1 MEPIGHE
8 GLGRLLKLEENLQ
21 TPHVV
26 FSHLDLEESKDLE
39 SGGTISIGKKFN
51 LPPSPLGLDS
61 TKSPYL
67 QLSENIAV
75 IDNAYSIQPKK
86 LVEIASEFRSEAG
99 YSRLLYAPAVEPSQM
114 PILAYL
120 GVDIFDDLNV
130 ELRSSTGWVLES
142 GEWIKQKGKIEDLFS
157 HNQAELSRWV
167 LKIRNAIANGKLR
180 ELVEITSLH
189 NPRVSQILYH
199 SASLLIEKG
208 ARVHST
214 IRSNDLSLNHPSI
227 LDFQNRLSDYEPPAK
242 EMVLLILPCSARKPY
257 FKSSSHK
264 RFFNALREVDNYLAL
279 HVVSV
284 TSPLGLVP
292 RELEFCYPA
301 AHYDI
306 AVTGNWSAS
315 EVEMLRAQLA
325 KLNPKQHYA
334 KAIVH
339 AGSSSEIMTDLVK
352 ELGID
357 VVDTRVERPSS
368 FEGLEI
374 LQNIARMTLSDIP
387 LLNTKD
393 RAKGEAKGLAQFQ
406 YGKSADFLIN
416 SEISGRM
423 PYKLRCGDLAAMS
436 PVVGGFGLTLKG
448 GIDYSSHGGPVI
460 IAEDFKLIGDLFAVG
475 VKSYIGNWK
484 IGDQVVIKQNDDVT
498 GVGIAKMVPEEMV
511 SMNRGIAVEVRHH
524 A

>member
-61 TKSPYL
+61 SKSPYL

-242 EMVLLILPCSARKPY
+242 DMVLLILPCSARKPY

-264 RFFNALREVDNYLAL
+264 RFFNALREVDNHLAL

-357 VVDTRVERPSS
+357 VVDTRAKRPSS

-406 YGKSADFLIN
+406 YGKNADFLIN

>member
-1 MEPIGHE
+1 MEPIAHE
-8 GLGRLLKLEENLQ
+8 GLGRLLKLEGNLQ

-26 FSHLDLEESKDLE
+26 FSQIDLEEPKDLE
-39 SGGTISIGKKFN
+39 TGGSIKIGKAFE
-51 LPPSPLGLDS
+51 LPSSPLGLDS
-61 TKSPYL
+61 HKSPYL

-86 LVEIASEFRSEAG
+86 LVEIAADFRHEAG

-120 GVDIFDDLNV
+120 GVDVFDDLNV

-142 GEWIKQKGKIEDLFS
+142 GEWIKQNKQIDDLFE
-157 HNQAELSRWV
+157 HNREELNRWI
-167 LKIRNAIANGKLR
+167 LRIRNAISNGKLR
-180 ELVEITSLH
+180 ELVEMTSLH
-189 NPRVSQILYH
+189 NPRVSQILHH
-199 SASLLIEKG
+199 STSLLIEKG

-214 IRSNDLSLNHPSI
+214 IRSNDLSLNHPAI
-227 LDFQNRLSDYEPPAK
+227 LDFQNRLSNYEPPAK
-242 EMVLLILPCSARKPY
+242 NMVLLILPCSARKPY

-264 RFFNALREVDNYLAL
+264 RFFNSLREVNNYLAL

-292 RELEFCYPA
+292 RELEFSYPA

-306 AVTGNWSAS
+306 AVTGKWSAS
-315 EVEMLRAQLA
+315 EIEMLRSQLG
-325 KLNPKQHYA
+325 KLNPKKYYS

-339 AGSSSEIMTDLVK
+339 AGSSSEIMTKLVK

-357 VVDTRVERPSS
+357 VVDTRVEKPSS
-368 FEGLEI
+368 SEGLEI
-374 LQNIARMTLSDIP
+374 LQNIVKMTLSDIP

-393 RAKGEAKGLAQFQ
+393 RAKGEAKGLVKFQ
-406 YGKSADFLIN
+406 YEDNADFLLN
-416 SEISGRM
+416 SEINGHM

-448 GIDYSSHGGPVI
+448 GIEYSLQGGPII
-460 IAEDFKLIGDLFAVG
+460 IAEDFKLVGDLFAVG
-475 VKSYIGNWK
+475 VKSYKGNWN
-484 IGDQVVIKQNDDVT
+484 IGDQVVIKQNNSVT
-498 GVGIAKMVPEEMV
+498 AVGIAKMVPEEMI
-511 SMNRGIAVEVRHH
+511 SMNRGVAVEVRHH

>member
-8 GLGRLLKLEENLQ
+8 GLGRLLKLEDNLQ

-26 FSHLDLEESKDLE
+26 FSHTDLEEPKDLE
-39 SGGTISIGKKFN
+39 SGGSIKVGKTFD

-61 TKSPYL
+61 DKSPYL

-86 LVEIASEFRSEAG
+86 LIKIAADFRLEAG

-120 GVDIFDDLNV
+120 RVDIFDDLNV

-142 GEWIKQKGKIEDLFS
+142 GEWIKQNRQIDDLFS
-157 HNQAELSRWV
+157 YNRAELSRWI
-167 LKIRNAIANGKLR
+167 LRIRNALSNGKLR
-180 ELVEITSLH
+180 ELVEMTSLH
-189 NPRVSQILYH
+189 NPRVSQILHH
-199 SASLLIEKG
+199 SALLLMDKG

-214 IRSNDLSLNHPSI
+214 IRSNDLSLNHPAI

-242 EMVLLILPCSARKPY
+242 NMVLLILPCSARKPY

-264 RFFNALREVDNYLAL
+264 RFFNALREVDNHLAL

-306 AVTGNWSAS
+306 AVTGKWNAS
-315 EVEMLRAQLA
+315 EIEMLKSQLA
-325 KLNPKQHYA
+325 KLNPTKHYA
-334 KAIVH
+334 KAIIH
-339 AGSSSEIMTDLVK
+339 AGSSSEIMTELVK

-357 VVDTRVERPSS
+357 VVDTRVEKPSS

-387 LLNTKD
+387 ILNTKD
-393 RAKGEAKGLAQFQ
+393 RAKGEAKGLAKFQ
-406 YGKSADFLIN
+406 YGDNADFLVN

-448 GIDYSSHGGPVI
+448 GIEYSSQGGPVI
-460 IAEDFKLIGDLFAVG
+460 AAENFKLVGDLFAVG
-475 VKSYIGNWK
+475 VKSYKGNWN
-484 IGDQVVIKQNDDVT
+484 IGEQVVIKQNDVVT
-498 GVGIAKMVPEEMV
+498 AVGIAKMTPEEMI
-511 SMNRGIAVEVRHH
+511 SMNRGVAVEVRHH

>member
-1 MEPIGHE
+1 
-8 GLGRLLKLEENLQ
+8 
-21 TPHVV
+21 
-26 FSHLDLEESKDLE
+26 
-39 SGGTISIGKKFN
+39 
-51 LPPSPLGLDS
+51 
-61 TKSPYL
+61 
-67 QLSENIAV
+67 
-75 IDNAYSIQPKK
+75 
-86 LVEIASEFRSEAG
+86 
-99 YSRLLYAPAVEPSQM
+99 M

-120 GVDIFDDLNV
+120 GVDVFDDLNV
-130 ELRSSTGWVLES
+130 ELRSSTGWVLDS
-142 GEWIKQKGKIEDLFS
+142 GEWIKQKEKIDDIFS

-199 SASLLIEKG
+199 SASLLIDKG

-214 IRSNDLSLNHPSI
+214 IRSNDLSLNHPAI
-227 LDFQNRLSDYEPPAK
+227 LDFQSRLSDYEPPAK

-264 RFFNALREVDNYLAL
+264 RFFNTLRELDNHLAL

-306 AVTGNWSAS
+306 AVTGNWNAS
-315 EVEMLRAQLA
+315 EVEMLRTQLA
-325 KLNPKQHYA
+325 KLNPKQNYA

-357 VVDTRVERPSS
+357 VVNTRVERPSS

-406 YGKSADFLIN
+406 YGKNADFLVN

-448 GIDYSSHGGPVI
+448 GIEYSLQGGPVI

-475 VKSYIGNWK
+475 VKSYTGNWN

-498 GVGIAKMVPEEMV
+498 GVGIAKMAPEEMIA
-511 SMNRGIAVEVRHH
+511 MNRGIAVEVRHH

>member
-1 MEPIGHE
+1 MEPIAHE
-8 GLGRLLKLEENLQ
+8 GLGRLLELENNLQ

-26 FSHLDLEESKDLE
+26 FSHSDLEESEDLE
-39 SGGTISIGKKFN
+39 SGGTIKIGKVFN

-61 TKSPYL
+61 EKAPYL

-86 LVEIASEFRSEAG
+86 LVEVAKHFRLEAG

-130 ELRSSTGWVLES
+130 ELRSSAGWVLES
-142 GEWIKQKGKIEDLFS
+142 GEWIKQNKQIDDLFS
-157 HNQAELSRWV
+157 HNREELNRWM
-167 LKIRNAIANGKLR
+167 LRIRNAITNGKLR
-180 ELVEITSLH
+180 ELVELTSLH
-189 NPRVSQILYH
+189 NPRVSQILHH
-199 SASLLIEKG
+199 STPLLIERG

-214 IRSNDLSLNHPSI
+214 IRSNNLSLNHPAI
-227 LDFQNRLSDYEPPAK
+227 LDFQFRLSNYEPPAK
-242 EMVLLILPCSARKPY
+242 DMVLLILPCSARKPY

-292 RELEFCYPA
+292 KELEFCYPA

-306 AVTGNWSAS
+306 AVTGQWSAS
-315 EVEMLRAQLA
+315 EVEMLRSQLN
-325 KLNPKQHYA
+325 KLNINQNYI

-339 AGSSSEIMTDLVK
+339 AGSSSKIMTELIK

-357 VVDTRVERPSS
+357 VVNTRVEKPSS
-368 FEGLEI
+368 YEGLEV
-374 LQNIARMTLSDIP
+374 LQNIARMSLNDVPI
-387 LLNTKD
+387 LNTKD
-393 RAKGEAKGLAQFQ
+393 RAKGEAKGLAKFQ
-406 YGKSADFLIN
+406 YGNSSKFLIN

-436 PVVGGFGLTLKG
+436 SVVGGFGLTLKG
-448 GIDYSSHGGPVI
+448 GIEYSLNGGPTI

-475 VKSYIGNWK
+475 VKSYEGNWK
-484 IGDQVVIKQNDDVT
+484 IGDQVVIKQADIVT
-498 GVGIAKMVPEEMV
+498 GVGIAKMMPEEMV
-511 SMNRGIAVEVRHH
+511 SMKRGVAVEVRHH

>member
-67 QLSENIAV
+67 QLSEDIAV

-86 LVEIASEFRSEAG
+86 LVQIASDFRLEAG

-120 GVDIFDDLNV
+120 GVDVFDDLNV
-130 ELRSSTGWVLES
+130 ELRSSTGWVLDS
-142 GEWIKQKGKIEDLFS
+142 GEWIKQKEKIDDLFS
-157 HNQAELSRWV
+157 HNQAELSRWI

-199 SASLLIEKG
+199 SASLLIDKG

-214 IRSNDLSLNHPSI
+214 IRSNDLSLNHPAI
-227 LDFQNRLSDYEPPAK
+227 LDFQSRLSDYEPPAK

-264 RFFNALREVDNYLAL
+264 RFFNTLRELDNHLAF

-306 AVTGNWSAS
+306 AVTGNWNAS
-315 EVEMLRAQLA
+315 EVEMLRTQLS

-357 VVDTRVERPSS
+357 VVNTRVERPSS

-406 YGKSADFLIN
+406 YGKNADFLVN

-448 GIDYSSHGGPVI
+448 GIEYSLQGGPVI

-475 VKSYIGNWK
+475 VKSYTGNWN

-498 GVGIAKMVPEEMV
+498 GVGIAKMAPEEMIA
-511 SMNRGIAVEVRHH
+511 MNRGIAVEVRHH

>member
-130 ELRSSTGWVLES
+130 ELRSSTGWVLDS
-142 GEWIKQKGKIEDLFS
+142 GEWIKQRGKIEDLFS